1 MHSKGN
7 LNKKISMQQEK
18 IFANDASDKGLTS
31 KIYRQLMQ
39 LNIKKTNNSIKKW
52 AEDLNRNV
60 SFFQRKHT
68 DGQWAM
74 KRCSTLLIIREMQI
88 KATSW

>member
-7 LNKKISMQQEK
+7 LNKKIPTQQEK
-18 IFANDASDKGLTS
+18 IFANDVSDKGLTS
-31 KIYRQLMQ
+31 KIYRQLIQ
-39 LNIKKTNNSIKKW
+39 LNIKKKKNSIRKW
-52 AEDLNRNV
+52 VEDLNRNV

-88 KATSW
+88 KATSL

>member
-1 MHSKGN
+1 
-7 LNKKISMQQEK
+7 MQQEK